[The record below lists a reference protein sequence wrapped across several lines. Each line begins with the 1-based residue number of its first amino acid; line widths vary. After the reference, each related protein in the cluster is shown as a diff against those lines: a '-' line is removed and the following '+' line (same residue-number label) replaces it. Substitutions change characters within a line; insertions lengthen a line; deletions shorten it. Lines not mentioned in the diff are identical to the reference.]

1 MDDKKSKRIVWTP
14 KTVKIDSIEMF
25 ESNPRIITESGL
37 KQLEESFDEVGMF
50 QPLAI
55 NTDNKLLSG
64 HARLMQLK
72 KDGYEEITVMVP
84 DRKLTPKQE
93 KALVI
98 RANKNVA
105 GQWDFDILANEFEFE
120 DLVDWGFKDHELMGM
135 NELGKVNTGDENSEW
150 VGMPEFDVKEGGFK
164 LIIHFE
170 TEFYRE
176 QFVEKINLEIKK
188 KEKSAWSTVWP
199 FDGKDDLKSLKYE

>member
-25 ESNPRIITESGL
+25 ENNPRIITESGL

-72 KDGYEEITVMVP
+72 KDGYKEITVMVP

-105 GQWDFDILANEFEFE
+105 GQWDFDILANDFDVDE
-120 DLVDWGFKDHELMGM
+120 LLDWGFTEKEL
-135 NELGKVNTGDENSEW
+135 NINKE
-150 VGMPEFDVKEGGFK
+150 DVD
-164 LIIHFE
+164 
-170 TEFYRE
+170 
-176 QFVEKINLEIKK
+176 LESLDFK
-188 KEKSAWSTVWP
+188 KEYIILIEC
-199 FDGKDDLKSLKYE
+199 FDEFEQEKLFHEFQERKLNCRLMD

>member
-14 KTVKIDSIEMF
+14 KTVKIDSIKMF

-84 DRKLTPKQE
+84 DRKLTPRQE

-105 GQWDFDILANEFEFE
+105 GLWDFDKLANEFEFE
-120 DLVDWGFKDHELMGM
+120 DLIDWGFSVD
-135 NELGKVNTGDENSEW
+135 ELGVPGIED
-150 VGMPEFDVKEGGFK
+150 KE
-164 LIIHFE
+164 E
-170 TEFYRE
+170 P
-176 QFVEKINLEIKK
+176 VEKEVIGAELVTCPKCHHEFENE
-188 KEKSAWSTVWP
+188 
-199 FDGKDDLKSLKYE
+199 